1 MYKIILALIGLIF
14 IGLLFFTQTKEKT
27 TKVSPTITQTQ
38 TQTQAQTIAK
48 PIEHKE
54 NKSTPTLKPFKP
66 LLKPITASAAGNED
80 NEIPLQSLEELDLET
95 FKTIQPKINE
105 AMLKIPDCLESAATK
120 AEAFACNKQLIELH
134 KELAISMGD
143 FSEDN
148 ITGYDDTF
156 VWNEKTKTE
165 MIREIEN
172 GTQERQEMQ
181 NCIEASSTTEELEQC
196 FAMPNETNKEI

>member
-1 MYKIILALIGLIF
+1 MYKTILALIGLIF
-14 IGLLFFTQTKEKT
+14 IGLLFFTQTKEKII
-27 TKVSPTITQTQ
+27 KVSPTITQRQKQKQ
-38 TQTQAQTIAK
+38 TETIAK

-54 NKSTPTLKPFKP
+54 NKSAPTLKPFKP
-66 LLKPITASAAGNED
+66 LLKPMTASAAGNEE
-80 NEIPLQSLEELDLET
+80 NEIPLQSLEELHLEA

-105 AMLKIPDCLESAATK
+105 AMLKLPDCLESAATK
-120 AEAFACNKQLIELH
+120 AEAFGCNKQLRELH

-156 VWNEKTKTE
+156 VWDEKTKTE

-172 GTQERQEMQ
+172 STQERQEMQ
-181 NCIEASSTTEELEQC
+181 NCIEASSTAEELEQC

>member
-38 TQTQAQTIAK
+38 AQTIAK

-66 LLKPITASAAGNED
+66 LLKPMTASAVANED
-80 NEIPLQSLEELDLET
+80 NEIPLQSLEELDLEA

-105 AMLKIPDCLESAATK
+105 AMLKLPDCLESAATK
-120 AEAFACNKQLIELH
+120 AEAFGCNKQLRELH

-156 VWNEKTKTE
+156 VWDERTKTE

-181 NCIEASSTTEELEQC
+181 NCIEASSTTKELEQC
-196 FAMPNETNKEI
+196 FSMPK

>member
-38 TQTQAQTIAK
+38 TQTQTIAK

-66 LLKPITASAAGNED
+66 LLKPMTASAVANED
-80 NEIPLQSLEELDLET
+80 NEIPLQSLEELDLEA

-105 AMLKIPDCLESAATK
+105 AMLKLPDCLESAATK
-120 AEAFACNKQLIELH
+120 AEAFGCNKQLRELH

-156 VWNEKTKTE
+156 VWDEKTKTE

-172 GTQERQEMQ
+172 STQERQEMQ
-181 NCIEASSTTEELEQC
+181 NCIEASSTAEELEQC
-196 FAMPNETNKEI
+196 FAMPKETYKEI